1 MARIRRTAA
10 ADHTLRGADR
20 KQRFVPRKRSVE
32 VQRAPQAR
40 LTGPEFGASPA
51 PAVARPLT
59 SPESWGHK
67 PNTRMLSSLDC
78 FAGLS
83 GLAGLPFVQATLR
96 ALADVAQ
103 PGGAAPGADGP
114 PKLDPTQLVLHAS
127 LPVKAVLVILV
138 LFSVACWLVIGAKSL
153 HLSRARG
160 ESKRFVKA
168 FDQAKDFDELAQGLA
183 AYRGSPFARI
193 FAVGYDEMNRVTR
206 GERGHTLSDAQG
218 THVEAATR
226 RAAAQEVTHLESWMA
241 LLGTIGSTSPF
252 IGLFG
257 TVYGIMDA
265 FLSIGNQ
272 QNANLPVVAPKI
284 AEALIATAIGL
295 VAAIPAVMAYNYFAR
310 RVGEVA
316 DIMEGFAADVA
327 ARARLGGI

>member
-1 MARIRRTAA
+1 MHPVILA
-10 ADHTLRGADR
+10 TLH
-20 KQRFVPRKRSVE
+20 S
-32 VQRAPQAR
+32 
-40 LTGPEFGASPA
+40 ASELLQPA
-51 PAVARPLT
+51 PAA
-59 SPESWGHK
+59 
-67 PNTRMLSSLDC
+67 
-78 FAGLS
+78 AS
-83 GLAGLPFVQATLR
+83 GG
-96 ALADVAQ
+96 D
-103 PGGAAPGADGP
+103 APP
-114 PKLDPTQLVLHAS
+114 IQLDPVQLVLHAS
-127 LPVKAVLVILV
+127 LPVKAVLVLLV
-138 LFSVACWLVIGAKSL
+138 MFSVACWLVIGAKAL
-153 HLSRARG
+153 HISRARG

-168 FDQAKDFDELAQGLA
+168 FDQAQNFDELAQGLA
-183 AYRGSPFARI
+183 AYRGSPYARI
-193 FAVGYDEMNRVTR
+193 FAVGYDEMNRFTR
-206 GERGHTLSDAQG
+206 GERGVVLTDAQG

-226 RAAAQEVTHLESWMA
+226 RAASAEVTHLESWMS
-241 LLGTIGSTSPF
+241 LLGTIGSTAPF

-310 RVGEVA
+310 RVGQVA

>member
-1 MARIRRTAA
+1 MHPFI
-10 ADHTLRGADR
+10 D
-20 KQRFVPRKRSVE
+20 
-32 VQRAPQAR
+32 
-40 LTGPEFGASPA
+40 AS
-51 PAVARPLT
+51 
-59 SPESWGHK
+59 
-67 PNTRMLSSLDC
+67 
-78 FAGLS
+78 
-83 GLAGLPFVQATLR
+83 LR
-96 ALADVAQ
+96 AVSDVIQ
-103 PGGAAPGADGP
+103 PAAGGPSASDGP
-114 PKLDPTQLVLHAS
+114 PKLDPVQLVLHAS
-127 LPVKAVLVILV
+127 VPVKAVLVILV
-138 LFSVACWLVIGAKSL
+138 VFSVACWIVIGAKAL

-193 FAVGYDEMNRVTR
+193 FAVGYDEMNRVSA
-206 GERGHTLSDAQG
+206 GNQADRGHPLSDAQW
-218 THVEAATR
+218 THVESATR
-226 RAAAQEVTHLESWMA
+226 RAAAQEVTHLESWMS

-310 RVGEVA
+310 RVGQVA
-316 DIMEGFAADVA
+316 DVMDGFASDVA

>member
-1 MARIRRTAA
+1 M
-10 ADHTLRGADR
+10 H
-20 KQRFVPRKRSVE
+20 
-32 VQRAPQAR
+32 
-40 LTGPEFGASPA
+40 
-51 PAVARPLT
+51 
-59 SPESWGHK
+59 
-67 PNTRMLSSLDC
+67 SL
-78 FAGLS
+78 GT
-83 GLAGLPFVQATLR
+83 LPFVHATLN
-96 ALADVAQ
+96 ALSDVLQ
-103 PGGAAPGADGP
+103 PGAGTGAGAPDGP
-114 PKLDPTQLVLHAS
+114 PKLDPVQLVLHAS
-127 LPVKAVLVILV
+127 VPVKAVLVILV
-138 LFSVACWLVIGAKSL
+138 LFSVACWLVIGAKAL
-153 HLSRARG
+153 HISRARS

-168 FDQAKDFDELAQGLA
+168 FDQAQNFDELAQGLA

-206 GERGHTLSDAQG
+206 GERGRALSDAQG
-218 THVEAATR
+218 THVEEATR
-226 RAAAQEVTHLESWMA
+226 RAASQEVTHLESWMA

-295 VAAIPAVMAYNYFAR
+295 VAAIPAVMAYNYFSR
-310 RVGEVA
+310 RVGQVA
-316 DIMEGFAADVA
+316 DVMEGFASDVA

>member
-1 MARIRRTAA
+1 MHPLVEASLSSAA
-10 ADHTLRGADR
+10 AL
-20 KQRFVPRKRSVE
+20 F
-32 VQRAPQAR
+32 QA
-40 LTGPEFGASPA
+40 
-51 PAVARPLT
+51 
-59 SPESWGHK
+59 
-67 PNTRMLSSLDC
+67 
-78 FAGLS
+78 
-83 GLAGLPFVQATLR
+83 
-96 ALADVAQ
+96 AQ
-103 PGGAAPGADGP
+103 PDPSGAPGASDL
-114 PKLDPTQLVLHAS
+114 PKLDPVQLVLHAS
-127 LPVKAVLVILV
+127 IPVKAVLVILV
-138 LFSVACWLVIGAKSL
+138 FFSVACWLVIGAKAL

-160 ESKRFVKA
+160 ESKRFVGA
-168 FDQAKDFDELAQGLA
+168 FDQAKNFDELAQGLA
-183 AYRGSPFARI
+183 QFRGSPFARI
-193 FAVGYDEMNRVTR
+193 FAVGYDEMNRFTR
-206 GERGHTLSDAQG
+206 GERGSVLTDAQG
-218 THVEAATR
+218 THVESATR

-310 RVGEVA
+310 RVGQIA